1 MKPPPAKLSI
11 AWVGNSFVYFNDLPS
26 MLATLLLCA
35 KPFPGTTVEYDS
47 VAPGGQRFAGHA
59 DDTAVAGMLRR
70 RAWDVVVLQDNS
82 GVPGGYDSGRFA
94 ESAYALTDRLA
105 PLTRDSLVCLL
116 YGTWGHRFGSVYA
129 EQQAAYPDYKTMQKL
144 TTHGIDQYKRLLD
157 RTQSC
162 GTVGVAPVG
171 DAWERIYDED
181 VRAKRESRAPPL
193 TARPTVQGSLRLFR
207 TACGGLSSLPVEQV
221 QHALHIDIV
230 IGRDVAPGVRQTDSV
245 VLVSADQDV
254 FLGASGQHQLP
265 HLASRGSNGQA
276 APCRRP
282 AQPRARR
289 SRASASG

>member
-1 MKPPPAKLSI
+1 MVLPKPPPAKLSI

-82 GVPGGYDSGRFA
+82 GVPGGYDSGRYA

-162 GTVGVAPVG
+162 GAVGVAPVG

-181 VRAKRESRAPPL
+181 VRAKRDPLADDSLFSRLYKKDKFHPSVLGTFLAACVFALMILPEGSPIPEWRGDPRLDDEESEAVARLVTISKDDEHRLRAAALAAVGKRIDDGWVPNW
-193 TARPTVQGSLRLFR
+193 VSD
-207 TACGGLSSLPVEQV
+207 GGKVE
-221 QHALHIDIV
+221 L
-230 IGRDVAPGVRQTDSV
+230 
-245 VLVSADQDV
+245 
-254 FLGASGQHQLP
+254 
-265 HLASRGSNGQA
+265 
-276 APCRRP
+276 
-282 AQPRARR
+282 
-289 SRASASG
+289 